1 MSTTARV
8 SPLTELVCQIIDAS
22 KAFWQR
28 RAAID
33 ELASLNPSEV
43 ACIGRDLGISAAE
56 LRVLASRN
64 KEAADLLIR
73 RMEALRLEPRRV
85 DPLVMRDLQRC
96 CSNCDS
102 KQLCAH
108 ELEDKP
114 KDATWPKYCPNEQ
127 TIEALMDQAAST
139 RRMSSNTVCG
149 TPLKIAPI
157 ARRSSSKQI

>member
-1 MSTTARV
+1 MLTTARV

-28 RAAID
+28 RAAIN
-33 ELASLNPSEV
+33 ELACLSASEV

-73 RMEALRLEPRRV
+73 RMETLRLEPSRV
-85 DPLVMRDLQRC
+85 DPSVMRDLQRC

-102 KQLCAH
+102 KQLCVH

-114 KDATWPKYCPNEQ
+114 KGATWPKYCPNEQ
-127 TIEALMDQAAST
+127 TIKALMNQAAST
-139 RRMSSNTVCG
+139 NGVPSFCNRRHPVVSSNTVLR
-149 TPLKIAPI
+149 T
-157 ARRSSSKQI
+157 ST